1 MPPQSNDQP
10 YPDWLRSGQPR
21 APHGGEPGAA
31 ASRSRLER
39 RGTPRRSL
47 LRVAAGAIGV
57 AAAAA
62 VGVGVAVEGGR
73 KSSQQTAAS
82 AGFSESSLGPLVVYI
97 SDVTTGQFDVFAGT
111 SQVRVNNPAMVAQ
124 LLANLTQA

>member
-10 YPDWLRSGQPR
+10 YPEWLRSGQPR
-21 APHGGEPGAA
+21 ASHSGEPGAA
-31 ASRSRLER
+31 ASRSRLAR
-39 RGTPRRSL
+39 RGAPRRSV

-62 VGVGVAVEGGR
+62 VGVAVEAGR

-97 SDVTTGQFDVFAGT
+97 SDVAAGQFDVFAGT
-111 SQVRVNNPAMVAQ
+111 SQVRVNNPDLVAQ
-124 LLANLTQA
+124 LLASLTQA

>member
-10 YPDWLRSGQPR
+10 YPDWLRSGQPQ

-31 ASRSRLER
+31 ASRSRLGR
-39 RGTPRRSL
+39 RSTPRRSL

-62 VGVGVAVEGGR
+62 VGVAVEDGR

-82 AGFSESSLGPLVVYI
+82 AGFGESSLGPLVVYI

-111 SQVRVNNPAMVAQ
+111 SQVRVNNPALVAQ

>member
-31 ASRSRLER
+31 ASRSRLGR

-62 VGVGVAVEGGR
+62 VGVAVEDGR

-111 SQVRVNNPAMVAQ
+111 SQVRVNNPALVAQ